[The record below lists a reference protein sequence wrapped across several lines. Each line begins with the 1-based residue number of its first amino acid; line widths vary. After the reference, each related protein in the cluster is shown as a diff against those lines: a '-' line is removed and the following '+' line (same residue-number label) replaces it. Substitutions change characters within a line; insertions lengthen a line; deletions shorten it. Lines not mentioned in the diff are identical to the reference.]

1 MEDADNSLF
10 LPVALD
16 GGLKDRIAILRILEC
31 DSLYGTLDLLHE
43 GLLLTIIHV
52 RLPGLTDVLLT
63 ECICEAL
70 GSAALPCKECRLT
83 VILEGRPVA
92 ADGSVVGDDG
102 LEDAAVVMGVMPVLG
117 REYNVTGLIADEVFV
132 VGRNQEELAFSE
144 ASRSAIVGQI
154 ELPTL
159 PLFNVDG
166 IAQERNPLATVADVQ
181 ARPPDKIL

>member
-1 MEDADNSLF
+1 M
-10 LPVALD
+10 
-16 GGLKDRIAILRILEC
+16 
-31 DSLYGTLDLLHE
+31 YGTLDLLHD

-52 RLPGLTDVLLT
+52 RLPGLTDVLLA

-92 ADGSVVGDDG
+92 EDGSVVGDDG

-154 ELPTL
+154 ELPAF
-159 PLFNVDG
+159 PLLHVNAVAKECNAFS
-166 IAQERNPLATVADVQ
+166 TVADVES
-181 ARPPDKIL
+181 